1 MPGHRRSEVVRS
13 AARSRTALV
22 GRAFT
27 LIELLVVIAI
37 IALLAALLMPGL
49 ARAKSL
55 AHEKGCAS
63 NLRQVNLTLRMYAD
77 DFADFYP
84 LDWTEHNPHSNLVAQ
99 LETYQPGLLRAL
111 YCPQAQFSER
121 YARDP
126 AYTPKGGTDSVTDT
140 LTNRTAGNISY
151 LYWSFRTNKYCAEAS
166 AYWRET
172 ANFTPRQ
179 IRGAEVVALDPSKPP
194 LAAAPT
200 ERWVM
205 SDFFRQGAPFP
216 HGRLHARG
224 LNVVYLDGHV
234 ALMKGRPRLEYR

>member
-1 MPGHRRSEVVRS
+1 MPRLLPYEFVRS
-13 AARSRTALV
+13 RRLLTAAPT

-55 AHEKGCAS
+55 AHEKVCAS
-63 NLRQVNLTLRMYAD
+63 NLRQINLTLRMYAD
-77 DFADFYP
+77 DYADFYP
-84 LDWTEHNPHSNLVAQ
+84 LDWTEHNPHSNLVAR
-99 LETYQPGLLRAL
+99 LETYQPGLFRAL
-111 YCPQAQFSER
+111 YCPQAHFSER

-126 AYTPKGGTDSVTDT
+126 GYTPKGGIDSVIDT
-140 LTNRTAGNISY
+140 PTNRAAGNISY
-151 LYWSFRTNKYCAEAS
+151 LYWSFQTNKYCPEAE

-179 IRGAEVVALDPSKPP
+179 IKGADAVWLDASKPP
-194 LAAAPT
+194 LEAGPA